1 MPADDKRAI
10 DEILRKRRG
19 ALEHDSDRHTLY
31 RYTDVGAWPSDALAL
46 VPVGVVAE
54 IEGVVRRAVRQL
66 VDAGAPF
73 VDRTDGL
80 DLRVRPGLEAMKALH
95 GQKISLG
102 EWVSHLVRIS
112 SVEHVQA
119 HLTTLFAAKSLTAL
133 LSAVRY
139 FEGPTPADFG
149 VDHSGEPVEES
160 VADETDEAED
170 TPLIIDDPARVMASL
185 GRLFAARHRAAHEG
199 QPPDV
204 TPETIAEWVDDASLF
219 CDAVEHLLEATLRP
233 LEPSS
238 TYMMNLKASVDLDR
252 AEAELGATMD
262 TLCTTLR
269 AIPETPP
276 MTLRMGPEPISS
288 EAFAGKALAAQVAFD
303 QYKEAETDF
312 QMYFWPDGTGWKAW
326 ALSSQLDVVQERLRR
341 VQASI
346 QTADDFFGAADDAV
360 S

>member
-1 MPADDKRAI
+1 MPTDDKRAV
-10 DEILRKRRG
+10 DEILRKRREAPG
-19 ALEHDSDRHTLY
+19 PVGVRHSLY
-31 RYTDVGAWPSDALAL
+31 RYRDVGAWPPDALAL

-54 IEGVVRRAVRQL
+54 VEGVVRDAVRQL
-66 VDAGAPF
+66 VDAGSPF

-119 HLTTLFAAKSLTAL
+119 HLSTLFGAKGLTAL
-133 LSAVRY
+133 ISPVRY

-149 VDHSGEPVEES
+149 VDHSGEPMG
-160 VADETDEAED
+160 DEARAEEAEED
-170 TPLIIDDPARVMASL
+170 TPLIIDDPARVVASL

-199 QPPDV
+199 LPPAV
-204 TPETIAEWVDDASLF
+204 SPETIGEWVDDASLF

-233 LEPSS
+233 LEPSN
-238 TYMMNLKASVDLDR
+238 TYMMNLKASVDLDQT
-252 AEAELGATMD
+252 EAELDAAMD
-262 TLCTTLR
+262 TLCTALR

-288 EAFAGKALAAQVAFD
+288 EAFAAKALAAQVAFEH
-303 QYKEAETDF
+303 YKEAETEF
-312 QMYFWPDGTGWKAW
+312 QMYFWPDGTGWRAW
-326 ALSSQLDVVQERLRR
+326 ALSAQLDVVQERLRR
-341 VQASI
+341 VQAST
-346 QTADDFFGAADDAV
+346 QTANDFFGHDDDAV

>member
-1 MPADDKRAI
+1 MPTDDKRAV

-19 ALEHDSDRHTLY
+19 APGHVGVRHSLY
-31 RYTDVGAWPSDALAL
+31 RYSDVSAWPSEALAL

-54 IEGVVRRAVRQL
+54 VEGVVRSAVRQL
-66 VDAGAPF
+66 VDAGSPF

-95 GQKISLG
+95 GQRISLG

-119 HLTTLFAAKSLTAL
+119 HLTTLFGARSLTAL

-149 VDHSGEPVEES
+149 VDHSGEAVG
-160 VADETDEAED
+160 DETGAEEAEED
-170 TPLIIDDPARVMASL
+170 TPLTVDDPSRVVASL

-199 QPPDV
+199 QPPAV
-204 TPETIAEWVDDASLF
+204 SPETIGEWVDDASLF

-233 LEPSS
+233 LEPSN
-238 TYMMNLKASVDLDR
+238 TYMMNLKASVDLER
-252 AEAELGATMD
+252 TEAELEAAMG
-262 TLCTTLR
+262 TLCAALR
-269 AIPETPP
+269 AVPETPP

-288 EAFAGKALAAQVAFD
+288 EAFAAKALAAQAAFG
-303 QYKEAETDF
+303 QYREAEVDF

-326 ALSSQLDVVQERLRR
+326 ALSAQLDVVTERLRR

-346 QTADDFFGAADDAV
+346 QTADDFFGSDDPDAA